1 MKSSLVGQSVVIREF
16 IELAQVNESFQ
27 QPGRWHDVTLPGVAG
42 VQGAPG
48 VAGAPGVPGAQ
59 GGLTHRVTHEL
70 RGLRPSAIYE
80 VIVQAK
86 NRYGWNEV
94 RT

>member
-1 MKSSLVGQSVVIREF
+1 M
-16 IELAQVNESFQ
+16 NESFQ
-27 QPGRWHDVTLPGVAG
+27 QPGRWHDVSLPGSSLGAG
-42 VQGAPG
+42 GS
-48 VAGAPGVPGAQ
+48 
-59 GGLTHRVTHEL
+59 LTHRVTHEL

-94 RT
+94 SYYVKS